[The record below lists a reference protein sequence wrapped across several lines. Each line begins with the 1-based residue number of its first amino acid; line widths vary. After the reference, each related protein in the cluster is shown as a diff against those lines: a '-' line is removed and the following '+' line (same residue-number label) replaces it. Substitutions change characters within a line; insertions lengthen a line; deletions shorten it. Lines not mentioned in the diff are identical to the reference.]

1 MVTCRNLESL
11 QIVTRHYVDRF
22 MFLITENEM
31 TENKLFPGFKAKY
44 KKDFFKYPLTLE
56 KYWCLL
62 SGSEQKVL
70 DFILRQ
76 TFGFQKTSD
85 KISLSQYVT
94 GIGKNNHGAGI
105 SRSQAQRAVRSL
117 EKKGF
122 ITIKE
127 NKFRPNTIH
136 LRLEEEVEF
145 EEEEVECSYDVEE
158 LIRMFE
164 PIATY
169 HIEEYLKDKR
179 QIQAIETMLTYHG
192 NEVLAKIISQV
203 IEYYGYEYMPV
214 ITSPLELKNK
224 MAKFL
229 ASVSRQP

>member
-1 MVTCRNLESL
+1 MK
-11 QIVTRHYVDRF
+11 
-22 MFLITENEM
+22 
-31 TENKLFPGFKAKY
+31 ENKLFPGFKAKY

-62 SGSEQKVL
+62 SGAEQKVL

-105 SRSQAQRAVRSL
+105 SRSQAQRAVKSL

-122 ITIKE
+122 IIIE
-127 NKFRPNTIH
+127 ANKFRPNTIR
-136 LRLEEEVEF
+136 LRLIDEIEV

-158 LIRMFE
+158 LIRLFE

-169 HIEEYLKDKR
+169 RIEEYLKDKR
-179 QIQAIETMLTYHG
+179 QIQAIETMLTHYS
-192 NEVLAKIISQV
+192 NEELAGIIAQV
-203 IEYYGYEYMPV
+203 NEYYGYEFMPI

-224 MAKFL
+224 LAKFL
-229 ASVSRQP
+229 ASVSRQY